1 MVTSPPTQRSSRAAH
16 RHHLRSPRLRRR
28 QHRGGRCRPRPS
40 AILTPGG
47 RLPYGSELIAD
58 IRTSARRESVGV
70 AVEFGIF
77 VNGYIPGPAA
87 HDPASEHT
95 QLMRE
100 ANFVIHADK

>member
-1 MVTSPPTQRSSRAAH
+1 MPSGTRRCPRRSTTEVSRLAWPAAAWAW
-16 RHHLRSPRLRRR
+16 RPR
-28 QHRGGRCRPRPS
+28 RPRPS
-40 AILTPGG
+40 MTLTPGG